1 MILNFRNYVTYY
13 VDLFSPTIGLKPSI
27 PKETTKALLADGK
40 VFVVS
45 FGVAHVLQNL
55 PKTHSRSAKDPKLS
69 HSFHVVVLE
78 RAQRNKQRF
87 ITHVHSHCFAHQI
100 VCLVKFLL

>member
-1 MILNFRNYVTYY
+1 M
-13 VDLFSPTIGLKPSI
+13 
-27 PKETTKALLADGK
+27 
-40 VFVVS
+40 
-45 FGVAHVLQNL
+45 LQNL